1 MNSESEKFKIMK
13 NILVLVAHPNYK
25 ESKANKALVEAA
37 RKVRNVVIKDIYAEP
52 FTVDNCYDAVKRADI
67 IVFQFPFYWGSA
79 PSLLKKWTDEIFMEL
94 YENPGVSG
102 KSLMIAT
109 TAGSEYE
116 AYRAGG
122 RDMFTMDELLRTYQ
136 FTALYAGMGYITP
149 FVVYSVSAP
158 NAEDYIKKGASEYQ
172 SVLERL
178 TE

>member
-52 FTVDNCYDAVKRADI
+52 FTVDNYYDAVKRADI

-109 TAGSEYE
+109 TAGSE
-116 AYRAGG
+116 
-122 RDMFTMDELLRTYQ
+122 LLRPYQ

>member
-1 MNSESEKFKIMK
+1 M
-13 NILVLVAHPNYK
+13 
-25 ESKANKALVEAA
+25 
-37 RKVRNVVIKDIYAEP
+37 IKDIYAEP
-52 FTVDNCYDAVKRADI
+52 FTVDNYYDAVKRADI

-122 RDMFTMDELLRTYQ
+122 RDMFTMDELLRPYQ